1 MDRIT
6 DTHVYFWGSIFS
18 NWADVRFEY
27 KDQIFY
33 NSEQAFMWEKAI
45 LFKDFETADEIFD
58 CDSPKEAKALGRKV
72 KRFDSSKWDKAG
84 FDFMVDINYEKFN
97 QNPSLKEILLSTG
110 NKTIVEAS
118 PFDKIWGVGLH
129 WDDDRILD
137 EKNWQGKN
145 LLGKALMKVRDRLI
159 ADTLKA

>member
-6 DTHVYFWGSIFS
+6 KTHVYFWGSVFS

-27 KDQIFY
+27 KGHTFY
-33 NSEQAFMWEKAI
+33 NSEQAFMWEKAL
-45 LFKDFETADEIFD
+45 LFKDQKIADKIFE

-72 KRFDSSKWDKAG
+72 KNFDSVKWDQVG
-84 FDFMVDINYEKFN
+84 FDLMVDINYEKFN
-97 QNPSLKEILLSTG
+97 QNPSLTEILFSTG
-110 NKTIVEAS
+110 TKTIVEAS

-145 LLGKALMKVRDRLI
+145 LLGKALMKVRDRLVI
-159 ADTLKA
+159 DSLKA

>member
-18 NWADVRFEY
+18 NWYDVQFEHNN
-27 KDQIFY
+27 QIFY
-33 NSEQAFMWEKAI
+33 NSEQAYMYEKAI
-45 LFKDFETADEIFD
+45 FFRDFAIADKIYE
-58 CDSPKEAKALGRKV
+58 CDSPKEAKALGRQV
-72 KRFDSSKWDKAG
+72 KNFDSKKWDMESY
-84 FDFMVDINYEKFN
+84 DIMVDIIFEKFN

-129 WDDDRILD
+129 WDDNRILN
-137 EKNWQGKN
+137 EKNWKGKN
-145 LLGKALMKVRDRLI
+145 LLGKALMEVRQKI
-159 ADTLKA
+159 QT